1 MDILNDFVP
10 LSCFQFEAKPVGRLL
25 DHLGE
30 RADRAQWRL
39 PQSHLC
45 SSKAASRRG
54 RNSVRIVA
62 ATTTSGFAGREPWPV
77 HRAIHS
83 PENSLACHPR
93 ASSSGNITHAPATCS
108 SRRSTSPRSERECPG
123 RQRALSGRGRAPV
136 YQARECLIQPVHQV
150 AHGLAGDLER
160 TDHNPIGFRR
170 SRGISPARSSEDVP
184 LPEAPEMTSAV
195 SP

>member
-1 MDILNDFVP
+1 MALAAVAPLFQQSRLQARQELGADRGGNNDFRIRRP
-10 LSCFQFEAKPVGRLL
+10 RTLASASSNTFAGELACLSQ
-25 DHLGE
+25 
-30 RADRAQWRL
+30 
-39 PQSHLC
+39 
-45 SSKAASRRG
+45 RG
-54 RNSVRIVA
+54 TLQLHPA
-62 ATTTSGFAGREPWPV
+62 ATSPMRRRPV
-77 HRAIHS
+77 PA
-83 PENSLACHPR
+83 AVAPR
-93 ASSSGNITHAPATCS
+93 
-108 SRRSTSPRSERECPG
+108 PRSERECPG

-170 SRGISPARSSEDVP
+170 SRGISPARSSEDLR